1 MNNQKNES
9 QNKIISKTT
18 DLQPLTTHPPELM
31 APAGDWTMLRTA
43 VQAGA
48 DAVYF
53 GVDKLNMR
61 AKAKNF
67 TIEDLPSIVEF
78 CKENNVKTYLTINT
92 IVFEEEIPELE
103 ELIIAAKNAGND
115 RIICWDLSVA
125 ELCSQHDY
133 PFCISTQG
141 SVSNSL
147 AASVYKKLGAVRIVL
162 ARECSLEEIKKI
174 RLNTNLEIE
183 TFIHGAMCIA
193 VSGRCFMSHHMFGQ
207 SANRGE
213 CVQTCRREFEVYDS
227 ASDKSII
234 MGEDYVMSP
243 NDLCTIEFIDK
254 LIEAGIDSFKIE
266 GRKRSPEYVAKTV
279 SVYRRAIDLYFSQRD
294 GCPEG
299 KLTDEIK
306 KEMLGELKQVYNRGF
321 SSGFYFDVPSSEDY
335 ANIHGSKAAKKKE
348 YLGKVLNYFQ
358 KAKIAHILIESGS
371 LNQNDD
377 LLIIG
382 ETTGVVEIK
391 VNSFLRNDEAAA
403 SAEKG
408 DEVTFVVDD
417 LVRPRDKVYLFKD
430 VIKNVV

>member
-1 MNNQKNES
+1 MKDTVNNK
-9 QNKIISKTT
+9 
-18 DLQPLTTHPPELM
+18 PELM

-43 VQAGA
+43 VNAGA

-53 GVDKLNMR
+53 GVDKFNMR

-67 TIEDLPSIVEF
+67 ALKDLPGIVEF

-103 ELIIAAKNAGND
+103 ELIIAAKNAGID
-115 RIICWDLSVA
+115 RVICWDLSVA

-147 AASVYKKLGAVRIVL
+147 AAFVYKKLGAVRIVL
-162 ARECSLEEIKKI
+162 ARECSLEGIKKI
-174 RLNTNLEIE
+174 RENTDLEIE

-213 CVQTCRREFEVYDS
+213 CVQTCRREFEIYDS
-227 ASDKSII
+227 ASDKSLI

-279 SVYRRAIDLYFSQRD
+279 SVYRRAIDLYFSRGD
-294 GCPEG
+294 GFPEG
-299 KLTDEIK
+299 KLTDKNK
-306 KEMLGELKQVYNRGF
+306 KDLLKELKQVYNRGF

-335 ANIHGSKAAKKKE
+335 ANIHGSKATKKKE

-358 KAKIAHILIESGS
+358 KAKTAHILIESGW
-371 LNQNDD
+371 LNKNDD

-391 VNSFLRNDEAAA
+391 VTSFLRNNESAT

-408 DEVTFVVDD
+408 DEITFVVDD

-430 VIKNVV
+430 VIKNIV

>member
-1 MNNQKNES
+1 
-9 QNKIISKTT
+9 
-18 DLQPLTTHPPELM
+18 M

-48 DAVYF
+48 NAVYF

-61 AKAKNF
+61 AKAANF
-67 TIEDLPSIVEF
+67 TIDELPEIVKY
-78 CKENNVKTYLTINT
+78 CRENEVKTYLTINS
-92 IVFEEEIPELE
+92 IVFEEEINELDE
-103 ELIIAAKNAGND
+103 IIISAKKSGID
-115 RIICWDLSVA
+115 SIICWDLSVA
-125 ELCSQHDY
+125 ELCSRHDL

-147 AASVYKKLGAVRIVL
+147 AASIYKKLGAVRIVL

-174 RLNTNLEIE
+174 RANTDLEIE
-183 TFIHGAMCIA
+183 AFVHGAMCIA
-193 VSGRCFMSHHMFGQ
+193 VSGRCFMSHHMFGH

-213 CVQTCRREFEVYDS
+213 CVQSCRREFEVYDS
-227 ASDKSII
+227 ASDKSLI

-243 NDLCTIEFIDK
+243 NDLCTIEFIDQ

-279 SVYRRAIDLYFSQRD
+279 SVYRRAIDLYF
-294 GCPEG
+294 EG
-299 KLTDEIK
+299 KLTDDIK
-306 KEMLGELKQVYNRGF
+306 KEMLEELKQVYNRGY

-335 ANIHGSKAAKKKE
+335 ANIHGSKATKKKE

-358 KAKIAHILIESGS
+358 KPKVVHILIESGS

-382 ETTGVVEIK
+382 ETTGVIELKI
-391 VNSFLRNDEAAA
+391 NSFLRNDESAS

-408 DEVTFVVDD
+408 DEVTFVIDE
-417 LVRPRDKVYLFKD
+417 LVRPRDKVYLFKE
-430 VIKNVV
+430 VEKQ

>member
-1 MNNQKNES
+1 MKTEITQK
-9 QNKIISKTT
+9 
-18 DLQPLTTHPPELM
+18 PELM

-48 DAVYF
+48 NAVYF

-61 AKAKNF
+61 SKAANF
-67 TIEDLPSIVEF
+67 TVDELPEIVKY
-78 CKENNVKTYLTINT
+78 CRENKVKTYLTINS
-92 IVFEEEIPELE
+92 IVFEEEIKELE
-103 ELIIAAKNAGND
+103 DIIISAKNSEIDN
-115 RIICWDLSVA
+115 IICWDLSVA
-125 ELCSQHDY
+125 ELCSKHNL

-147 AASVYKKLGAVRIVL
+147 AASIYKKLGAVRIVL

-174 RLNTNLEIE
+174 RANTDLEIE
-183 TFIHGAMCIA
+183 AFVHGAMCIA

-213 CVQTCRREFEVYDS
+213 CVQSCRREFEVYDS
-227 ASDKSII
+227 SSDKSLIL
-234 MGEDYVMSP
+234 GEDYVMSP
-243 NDLCTIEFIDK
+243 NDLCTIGFIDK

-279 SVYRRAIDLYFSQRD
+279 SVYRRAIDLYF
-294 GCPEG
+294 EG
-299 KLTDEIK
+299 KLTDDIK
-306 KEMLGELKQVYNRGF
+306 KEMLEELKQVYNRGF
-321 SSGFYFDVPSSEDY
+321 SSGFYFEIPSSENY
-335 ANIHGSKAAKKKE
+335 ADIHGSKATKRKE

-358 KAKIAHILIESGS
+358 KPKVVHILIESGS

-382 ETTGVVEIK
+382 ETTGVIENK
-391 VNSFLRNDEAAA
+391 VNSFLRNDEAAT

-408 DEVTFVVDD
+408 DEVTFVIDD

-430 VIKNVV
+430 VEKQ

>member
-1 MNNQKNES
+1 MKTEITQK
-9 QNKIISKTT
+9 
-18 DLQPLTTHPPELM
+18 PELM

-48 DAVYF
+48 NAVYF

-61 AKAKNF
+61 AKAANF
-67 TIEDLPSIVEF
+67 TVDELPEIVKY
-78 CKENNVKTYLTINT
+78 CRENEVKTYLTINS
-92 IVFEEEIPELE
+92 IVFEEEIKELE
-103 ELIIAAKNAGND
+103 DIISSAKNSGIDN
-115 RIICWDLSVA
+115 IICWDLSVA
-125 ELCSQHDY
+125 ELCSKHNL

-147 AASVYKKLGAVRIVL
+147 AVSIYKKLGAVRIVL

-174 RLNTNLEIE
+174 RANTDLEIE
-183 TFIHGAMCIA
+183 AFVHGAMCIA

-213 CVQTCRREFEVYDS
+213 CVQSCRREFEVYDS
-227 ASDKSII
+227 SSDKSLIL
-234 MGEDYVMSP
+234 GEDYVMSP
-243 NDLCTIEFIDK
+243 NDLCTIGFIDK

-279 SVYRRAIDLYFSQRD
+279 SVYRRAIDLYF
-294 GCPEG
+294 EG
-299 KLTDEIK
+299 KLTDDIK
-306 KEMLGELKQVYNRGF
+306 KEMLEELKQVYNRGF
-321 SSGFYFDVPSSEDY
+321 SSGFYFEVPSSEDY
-335 ANIHGSKAAKKKE
+335 ADIHGSKASKRKE

-358 KAKIAHILIESGS
+358 KPKVVHILIESGS

-382 ETTGVVEIK
+382 ETTGVIENK
-391 VNSFLRNDEAAA
+391 VNSFLRNDEAAT

-408 DEVTFVVDD
+408 DEVTFVIDD

-430 VIKNVV
+430 VEKQ